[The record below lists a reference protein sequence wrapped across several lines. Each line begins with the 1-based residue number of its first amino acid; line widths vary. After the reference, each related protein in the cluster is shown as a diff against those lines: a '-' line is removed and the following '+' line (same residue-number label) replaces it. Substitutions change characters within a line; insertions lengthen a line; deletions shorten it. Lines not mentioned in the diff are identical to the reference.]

1 MPVLL
6 LQGTHKGVML
16 LIVHDPQLLALGPF
30 RNPCP
35 TGGQLA
41 FCQKGY
47 TPKALLSALQLS
59 LSHMDT
65 RGFVKSA

>member
-1 MPVLL
+1 MLVLL
-6 LQGTHKGVML
+6 LEGTDNGVM
-16 LIVHDPQLLALGPF
+16 LIVHDPQLLALGLF
-30 RNPCP
+30 RNLCP
-35 TGGQLA
+35 RGSQLA